1 MTTFNNNNQ
10 DNDISMNNNESNVKY
25 VLHIFLDPR
34 NNHEEQYQERINS
47 HNEKLLINRY
57 NDSGF
62 DLFVPED
69 IMLNPNQVNKIDFRI
84 KCEMKKKKNNSYIPS
99 AFYLYPRSSI
109 SKSKFRLANN
119 VGIIDSGYRGNLIGM
134 FDVIYSNEDIKCAK
148 GTRLLQICSPTL
160 EPFEIKLVE
169 NDNSL
174 STTTRNTNG
183 FGSTG
188 GTNE

>member
-1 MTTFNNNNQ
+1 MSSFNIVNTKPKYLLKIFIDTENN
-10 DNDISMNNNESNVKY
+10 DNMIYE
-25 VLHIFLDPR
+25 
-34 NNHEEQYQERINS
+34 ERINN
-47 HNEKLLINRY
+47 HNEKLFTSTFL
-57 NDSGF
+57 DSGF
-62 DLFVPED
+62 DILVPND
-69 IMLNPNQVNKIDFRI
+69 IIMKPNQVNKIDFKI
-84 KCEMKKKKNNSYIPS
+84 KCEMMMKVNDDNYIPS

-134 FDVIYSNEDIKCAK
+134 FDVIYSYEDVKCAK

-169 NDNSL
+169 NDNTL
-174 STTTRNTNG
+174 SVTNRNTNG

-188 GTNE
+188 GTSI